1 MWFRSCQNEFGV
13 GRWLLQGL
21 KEGIGGFFSYHVD
34 FVYNV
39 DLVVSQIWGII
50 DFFSQVTDF
59 INAPVAGGV
68 YLDDIRGTTF
78 VDSFTHGAAIA
89 RFALLGVQ
97 AANCFSQNASGA
109 GLSCAS
115 WTTEKIGMS
124 HPSISYSVAQCL
136 GNMLLSYY
144 FRQCLGA
151 PFAVKDLRGHD
162 ALIIPHVC

>member
-1 MWFRSCQNEFGV
+1 M
-13 GRWLLQGL
+13 GRRLLQGL
-21 KEGIGGFFSYHVD
+21 KEGIGRLFGYHVD

-39 DLVVSQIWGII
+39 DLVASQIWGVI

-59 INAPVAGGV
+59 VNAPVASGV
-68 YLDDIRGTTF
+68 YLYDIRSTTF

-109 GLSCAS
+109 GLSGAP
-115 WTTEKIGMS
+115 WTTEKVGVS

-136 GNMLLSYY
+136 CNMLLSYY

-151 PFAVKDLRGHD
+151 PFAVKDLGGHD
-162 ALIIPHVC
+162 ALIIPHVCWLPKGFVSDF